1 MYESYIPMKPNDLHE
16 HLTKKL
22 KMHPKAANNVK
33 KVVAQRKEA
42 LRTERITRTVY
53 KRAWQD
59 LLDPLRRELNNAK
72 VGISYELGGTVP
84 PLVAEQRIEAFT
96 AYIAVMEKLLERF
109 AFPSKVL
116 DSIPTQIAKE
126 RNATKKGT
134 FIPNNGL
141 HWVDWV
147 PSHIKNAIA
156 QAFANLPHKPRAK
169 RKVPFQRTVLQTQHE
184 RAKQTLTKRILTD
197 QSKAERAY
205 TINPSQ
211 ENEYALAEVTQALEI
226 IEQMLPNEPIPTT
239 WRALL
244 PMAEPFRPVKPITN
258 PKENEDD
265 HTNRTPDRGS
275 THPDAARHA

>member
-1 MYESYIPMKPNDLHE
+1 MYESYLPMKPNDLHE

-22 KMHPKAANNVK
+22 KMHPKAVNNVK
-33 KVVAQRKEA
+33 KVVAQRKES
-42 LRTERITRTVY
+42 LRTERITRTMY

-72 VGISYELGGTVP
+72 VGMRYAMKGRTVL
-84 PLVAEQRIEAFT
+84 PLAAEQRIEAFT
-96 AYIAVMEKLLERF
+96 AYIAVMEKLLGRF

-116 DSIPTQIAKE
+116 DAIPTKIAKE

-147 PSHIKNAIA
+147 PAHIKNAIA
-156 QAFANLPHKPRAK
+156 QAFASLPHNPRAK

-197 QSKAERAY
+197 QGKAERAH

-211 ENEYALAEVTQALEI
+211 ENEYALAEVNQALEI
-226 IEQMLPNEPIPTT
+226 IEQLLPNELVPTT

-244 PMAEPFRPVKPITN
+244 PMGERFPHSDYHQPLGT
-258 PKENEDD
+258 
-265 HTNRTPDRGS
+265 
-275 THPDAARHA
+275 DAS